1 MYTMA
6 QTEPLMKSDPDWFD
20 FTFESIW
27 EEVRKKRDNQFSY
40 SNGSD
45 AYDRCSHRG
54 AEVTQDVFHPS
65 RR

>member
-27 EEVRKKRDNQFSY
+27 EEVRKKGIISL
-40 SNGSD
+40 
-45 AYDRCSHRG
+45 AIVMVVMHTIG
-54 AEVTQDVFHPS
+54 AATEVQK
-65 RR
+65 